1 MFELVK
7 VSPDDIRSI
16 ELLIKYRGKD
26 FRQKYLYKCMHAHYN
41 DPKSDYLNQLSDI
54 EAVIYIVNKERS
66 WEYTP
71 TEYLLLHDDTPVT
84 SCVIRFIN
92 KYTGD
97 IELETLEDERHK
109 GYGIECLKM
118 VEADLFTNTD
128 LVFTTI
134 KDLTTTGA
142 STKMAISL
150 GYKLA
155 NTGYYI
161 KMNPYISLEEA
172 KERTKGSRKAI

>member
-26 FRQKYLYKCMHAHYN
+26 FRNKYLYKCVRAHYN

-54 EAVIYIVNKERS
+54 EAMIYIVNKENN
-66 WEYTP
+66 WKYTP
-71 TEYLLLHDDTPVT
+71 IEYLLLHDGVPVS
-84 SCVIRFIN
+84 SCVIRFVN
-92 KYTGD
+92 SLTGD
-97 IELETLEDERHK
+97 ADFETIESERHK
-109 GYGIECLKM
+109 GYALECLKR
-118 VEADLFTNTD
+118 VEEDLFKNTD
-128 LVFTTI
+128 LVFLTM

-142 STKMAISL
+142 STKIAISL

-172 KERTKGSRKAI
+172 KERAKSNRKAM